1 MLREAE
7 LVRTFVELADALVDD
22 FDVVEFLTVVADRCV
37 EVLDVDAAGIMI
49 ASPEGHLQVVASSS
63 EEMRLLELFELQV
76 ADGPCPECFHT
87 GRSIVEQPLL
97 ADSMHWPHFGPRALA
112 AGFRSVYALPMRH
125 RAVIIGA
132 VNLFCTSP
140 AGVTTADLAAAQA
153 FADIATIAILQHRS
167 VAEAKA
173 VNAQLTSAL
182 NSRVII
188 EQAKGMVAERAGLDM
203 NLSFDRLRTYA
214 RNNNLRLAEVARLV
228 VDEALD
234 VSRAHPAPPARPR

>member
-7 LVRTFVELADALVDD
+7 LVRTLVELADALVDD
-22 FDVVEFLTVVADRCV
+22 FDVVELLTVVADRCV

-49 ASPEGHLQVVASSS
+49 ASPEGQLQVVASSS

-76 ADGPCPECFHT
+76 ADGPCPECFRT
-87 GRSIVEQPLL
+87 GRSVIEQPLL
-97 ADSMHWPHFGPRALA
+97 ADSARWPYFGPRALA
-112 AGFRSVYALPMRH
+112 AGFQSVYALPMRH
-125 RAVIIGA
+125 RDLTIGA
-132 VNLFCTSP
+132 VNLFCAEP
-140 AGVTTADLAAAQA
+140 AGVITADLAAAQA

-167 VAEAKA
+167 VVKAKA

-188 EQAKGMVAERAGLDM
+188 EQAKGMVAERAALDM
-203 NLSFDRLRTYA
+203 NLSFERLRTYA

-228 VDEALD
+228 VEEALD
-234 VSRAHPAPPARPR
+234 VSRADPAPPTRPR